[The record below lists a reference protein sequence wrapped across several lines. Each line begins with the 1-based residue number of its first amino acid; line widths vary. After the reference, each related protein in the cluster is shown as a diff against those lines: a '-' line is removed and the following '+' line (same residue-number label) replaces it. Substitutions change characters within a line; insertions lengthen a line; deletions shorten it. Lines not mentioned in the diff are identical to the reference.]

1 MKKQEWN
8 EGMNHLDPDIIEKYI
23 EQKDRLRQKNKR

>member
-8 EGMNHLDPDIIEKYI
+8 EGMNHLDPDVIEKYI